1 MALQVFAY
9 AAAAARQIET
19 KLLHAQG
26 KQIVICSVHGQMIVD
41 WDGPAPQPSQ
51 QKPKGACPA
60 CLIACTSATA
70 HMSDAILG
78 ELSHT
83 IYDKTVIKATALVA
97 FEIPVNRFS
106 TGAARPRGPPARAV

>member
-19 KLLHAQG
+19 TLLHAQG
-26 KQIVICSVHGQMIVD
+26 KQIVICSVHGQMIVN

-60 CLIACTSATA
+60 CLIGWTSAAA
-70 HMSDAILG
+70 HMPDAILDK
-78 ELSHT
+78 LSHT
-83 IYDKTVIKATALVA
+83 VYDKTAIKAVALVA
-97 FEIPVNRFS
+97 FEIPVKRFL
-106 TGAARPRGPPARAV
+106 TGAARPRGPPARAA